1 MLFEALAWIFFLRA
15 EEYRLDKNNYFLNIV
30 SKPLFFFMK
39 PRETQDEATQST
51 SQVVA
56 VYSRLFSRSVL
67 DILVLFVEHH
77 KHFIRWCNHAELRT
91 VPGRNYGYVCYCETN
106 RTNYG
111 CHRSGG
117 NTALKK
123 SICSWTYSSEKWGKD
138 SRYLIYGGTS
148 HSSCS
153 SSSRNTASTVLHHV
167 VNHVDHVENWREF
180 ISVRAIVWDVSYG

>member
-1 MLFEALAWIFFLRA
+1 VLFEALAWIFFLRA

-77 KHFIRWCNHAELRT
+77 KHFIR
-91 VPGRNYGYVCYCETN
+91 
-106 RTNYG
+106 
-111 CHRSGG
+111 
-117 NTALKK
+117 
-123 SICSWTYSSEKWGKD
+123 
-138 SRYLIYGGTS
+138 
-148 HSSCS
+148 
-153 SSSRNTASTVLHHV
+153 
-167 VNHVDHVENWREF
+167 
-180 ISVRAIVWDVSYG
+180 